1 MISATQRMAYTR
13 RSNGGQAFKRGTQEA
28 VATPLCGVF
37 TLAVIADRALPSFGI
52 RCWTLS
58 VESWG

>member
-1 MISATQRMAYTR
+1 M
-13 RSNGGQAFKRGTQEA
+13 RSNGQAFKRGTQEA

-37 TLAVIADRALPSFGI
+37 ALAVIVDPGLPSFGI